1 LPVAEYAVWTATKK
15 KPARLPY
22 TLEINQFVDGKMIEL
37 VRPKVPIITKEKA
50 SILLSDVESWWVRDK
65 TLRAIN

>member
-1 LPVAEYAVWTATKK
+1 VWTATKK
-15 KPARLPY
+15 SQPVCP
-22 TLEINQFVDGKMIEL
+22 THEINQFVDGKMIEL
-37 VRPKVPIITKEKA
+37 VRPKVSIITKEKA